1 MKKMTFEEFQK
12 RLIEVDKA
20 RKIFN
25 NLTGDNIT
33 NSFMVY
39 QEILASEQM
48 PANISSEQ
56 ANRTPEVLDDYLKK
70 TCPECGMDMVIR
82 AMVKDEEGKVWPIA
96 WHCPSCFAM
105 YYSEKDFG
113 EIMREAQRDGRWLKK

>member
-12 RLIEVDKA
+12 RLIEVDNA

-33 NSFMVY
+33 KSFMAY

-48 PANISSEQ
+48 APTISTEQ
-56 ANRTPEVLDDYLKK
+56 ANRTPEVLDDYLRK
-70 TCPECGMDMVIR
+70 TCPECGMDMVMR
-82 AMVKDEEGKVWPIA
+82 AMAKDEDGKVWPMA
-96 WHCPSCFAM
+96 WYCPSCFAT
-105 YYSEKDFG
+105 YYSEKEFG
-113 EIMREAQRDGRWLKK
+113 EIMREAQRDSRWFKK